1 MSRKNRP
8 LLSLRGEVNV
18 LTTEPIAQPPAEPNA
33 PIPEKIM
40 EASMEKNDS
49 PAATTAEASA
59 EPTGPTA
66 KEMAAA
72 EEQNLARVKAIIERQ
87 QAEAEARAVEPISI
101 IGLAAQGMDALH
113 DAIRQH
119 NEQSAVKEY
128 IPPPRTERQMSQ
140 LEAELE
146 AGRRAQQKAEA
157 QQAARP
163 VPPRDPNEGF
173 TNPVHRPNDMVP
185 DPMTGKLGPISA

>member
-18 LTTEPIAQPPAEPNA
+18 PTTEPIAQPLAEPNA

-40 EASMEKNDS
+40 EVSVDKNPN
-49 PAATTAEASA
+49 PAVTQAEVSA

-101 IGLAAQGMDALH
+101 LGLAAQGMDALH
-113 DAIRQH
+113 DAIRAH
-119 NEQSAVKEY
+119 NAQSAVKEY
-128 IPPPRTERQMSQ
+128 IPPPRTERQMTQ

-146 AGRRAQQKAEA
+146 AGRRAQQKAQA
-157 QQAARP
+157 QQDARP
-163 VPPRDPNEGF
+163 VPVRDLSEGV

-185 DPMTGKLGPISA
+185 DPMTGKLGLISG